1 MTANPPPGPEDYHG
15 IRIAAGENLAERFP
29 QAAVRAR
36 LYRLEDDGA
45 ADLAHRKRDTK
56 DRIATRRML
65 ITKIEERQAGESRF
79 PPLPQEDADRFIAVH
94 REAISR
100 LEVQKADVGPAVNI
114 VAPMTRRVARE
125 DRRRGRK
132 TQTTPAER
140 HDP

>member
-1 MTANPPPGPEDYHG
+1 VTVNPLPGPDDYYG

-65 ITKIEERQAGESRF
+65 IEKIEQRQAGESRF
-79 PPLPQEDADRFIAVH
+79 PPLPQEDADRFIAAH
-94 REAISR
+94 REVIR
-100 LEVQKADVGPAVNI
+100 KLEEQKAGVRPAVNI
-114 VAPMTRRVARE
+114 IAPMTRRVARE
-125 DRRRGRK
+125 DRRRARK
-132 TQTTPAER
+132 AGTTER
-140 HDP
+140 KP

>member
-1 MTANPPPGPEDYHG
+1 MAVNPPSGPDDYFG

-65 ITKIEERQAGESRF
+65 IEKIEQRQAGESRF
-79 PPLPQEDADRFIAVH
+79 PPLPQEDADRFIAAH
-94 REAISR
+94 
-100 LEVQKADVGPAVNI
+100 LEVIRKLEEQKADVRPAVNI
-114 VAPMTRRVARE
+114 IAPMTRRVARE
-125 DRRRGRK
+125 DRRRARK
-132 TQTTPAER
+132 AETTER
-140 HDP
+140 KP

>member
-1 MTANPPPGPEDYHG
+1 MTVNPPPGPDDYYG

-65 ITKIEERQAGESRF
+65 IEKIEQRQAGESRF
-79 PPLPQEDADRFIAVH
+79 PPLPQEDADRFIAAH
-94 REAISR
+94 REVIR
-100 LEVQKADVGPAVNI
+100 KLEEQKAGVRPAVNI
-114 VAPMTRRVARE
+114 IAPMTRRVARE
-125 DRRRGRK
+125 DRRRARK
-132 TQTTPAER
+132 AETTER
-140 HDP
+140 KP